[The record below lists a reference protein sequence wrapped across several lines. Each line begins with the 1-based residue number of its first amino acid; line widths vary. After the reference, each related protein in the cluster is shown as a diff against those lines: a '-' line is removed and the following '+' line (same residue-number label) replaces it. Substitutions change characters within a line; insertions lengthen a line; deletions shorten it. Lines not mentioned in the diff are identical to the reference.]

1 MQIGDLGV
9 WLYEYLGGIRPDPEN
24 PGFKHILIRPY
35 MVKGLSSVK
44 TSHRSMYGLIASH
57 WTTDGHK
64 VTLEATI
71 PANTT
76 ATIWVPASHANR
88 VTENGKAASSA
99 QGVTFVRMQ
108 DDAAVYEVQSGAYK
122 FGSDLE

>member
-24 PGFKHILIRPY
+24 PGFKHIRIRPY

-44 TSHRSMYGLIASH
+44 TSHHSMYGLIASR
-57 WTTDGHK
+57 WTTNGRS
-64 VTLEATI
+64 VTLEANI

-76 ATIWVPASHANR
+76 ATIWVPASHSDR
-88 VTENGKAASSA
+88 VTEGGKPASAA
-99 QGVTFVRMQ
+99 QGVALVRMQ
-108 DDAAVYEVQSGAYK
+108 DGAAVYEVQSGVYQ
-122 FGSDLE
+122 FRSDLK